1 MASYHGTGAVKGS
14 NNLTFVYNDEG
25 IRTSKT
31 VNGVVHTYQLNGSQ
45 IVAESWEDKLIVYLY
60 DASGSPIGMMYR
72 TTSYAID
79 SFDIFWFEK
88 NLQGDIVAVYNSAGT
103 KVAYYTYTDAWGNHS
118 VGYIN
123 LATNEGVQYNPFRYR
138 GYYYDTETGFYYLKS
153 RYYDPNT
160 CRFISPDNEAVLT
173 ATPMALTDKNL
184 YAYCD
189 NNPVMRVDEDGEFWL
204 QFGIGAA
211 VGFVSGVIDFLQS
224 GEELSWIEVAKIGV
238 STLSG
243 GVTAVVG
250 PVAGALISG
259 IAYGVNSALSGN
271 DSEEIIVDSFVGA
284 LTSGIGSGMQ
294 LATGRI
300 LAGNFVQSASKTK
313 LKMFANSLGYV
324 GKNYKNALSWTGEI
338 MSDAS
343 VEYMDK
349 PIAQFVGYSIAFV
362 SERINALIP
371 R

>member
-1 MASYHGTGAVKGS
+1 
-14 NNLTFVYNDEG
+14 
-25 IRTSKT
+25 
-31 VNGVVHTYQLNGSQ
+31 
-45 IVAESWEDKLIVYLY
+45 
-60 DASGSPIGMMYR
+60 
-72 TTSYAID
+72 
-79 SFDIFWFEK
+79 
-88 NLQGDIVAVYNSAGT
+88 
-103 KVAYYTYTDAWGNHS
+103 
-118 VGYIN
+118 
-123 LATNEGVQYNPFRYR
+123 
-138 GYYYDTETGFYYLKS
+138 
-153 RYYDPNT
+153 
-160 CRFISPDNEAVLT
+160 
-173 ATPMALTDKNL
+173 
-184 YAYCD
+184 
-189 NNPVMRVDEDGEFWL
+189 MRVDEDGEFWL

-338 MSDAS
+338 MYDAS